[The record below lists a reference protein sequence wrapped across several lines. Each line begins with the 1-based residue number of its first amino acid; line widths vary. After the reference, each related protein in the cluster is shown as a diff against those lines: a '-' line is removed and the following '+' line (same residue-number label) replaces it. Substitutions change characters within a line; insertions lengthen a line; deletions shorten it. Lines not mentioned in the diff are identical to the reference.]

1 MVGAEMRARR
11 SKADAEVAGGGSQC
25 VTVFR
30 MRKRL
35 AGDTVGAQNACSPR
49 TLRDKQTFIYR
60 SDKSEEKTINLNGMH
75 LADS

>member
-11 SKADAEVAGGGSQC
+11 SKADAEVAGGGSQR

-35 AGDTVGAQNACSPR
+35 AGDTVGAQNACSPH
-49 TLRDKQTFIYR
+49 TLRDKRTSFYP
-60 SDKSEEKTINLNGMH
+60 SDKSQRKTINLNGMH

>member
-1 MVGAEMRARR
+1 MLL
-11 SKADAEVAGGGSQC
+11 
-25 VTVFR
+25 R

-49 TLRDKQTFIYR
+49 TLRDKRTSFYP
-60 SDKSEEKTINLNGMH
+60 SDKSQRKTINLNGMH